1 MVRPMVDRLADKVI
15 VITGAGSGIGAH
27 TATICA
33 QAGAAVVCAD
43 VDLAAAERTV
53 ASLAESGARSLAVQV
68 DVSNAS
74 AADAM
79 AATALEAFG
88 KIDGLFANAGITGE
102 GSVTSVS
109 LADWNRVIAVNLSG
123 VFLSC
128 RAVLP
133 SMVAA
138 ESGAIVATSSIGGLV
153 GVPNIAAYAAAK
165 GGVTGL
171 VRQMAVDYAPSGVR
185 VNAICPGTIP
195 TPLVVSAY
203 KQRDYIAGGVDEA
216 FARAASRF
224 PLGRVGTLD
233 DAALLTLYLLSDESG
248 WMTGQS
254 LAVDGGVST
263 AGWQVGQ

>member
-1 MVRPMVDRLADKVI
+1 MSERLAAKVI

-27 TATICA
+27 TAATCA
-33 QAGAAVVCAD
+33 QAGAAVICAD
-43 VDLAAAERTV
+43 IDPEAAERT
-53 ASLAESGARSLAVQV
+53 ASAIADSGAKSAAVQV
-68 DVSNAS
+68 DVSDE
-74 AADAM
+74 AAANAM
-79 AATALEAFG
+79 ATAALEAFG

-102 GSVTSVS
+102 GSAASLS
-109 LADWNRVIAVNLSG
+109 LADWNRVIAVNLTG

-133 SMVAA
+133 SMVDAGA
-138 ESGAIVATSSIGGLV
+138 GAIVATSSIGGLV

-171 VRQMAVDYAPSGVR
+171 VRQMAVDYAPDGVR

-203 KQRDYIAGGVDEA
+203 EQRNFIAGDVDDA

-233 DAALLTLYLLSDESG
+233 DAALLTLFLLSEESG
-248 WMTGQS
+248 WITGQS